1 MYLYVKAIHIIS
13 VVSWF
18 AGLFYLPR
26 LLVYH
31 TEAQS
36 QSGEALDALNRHFVR
51 TEKLLFNAIIVPA
64 MWMTLSSGITMLV
77 LVPGW
82 LEQGWM
88 HFKLGFVLLVLH
100 YHFYTRK
107 LLTEM
112 REGIFRWS
120 SLKLRLWN
128 ELATILLVAI
138 VFLVVLKSAVN
149 WIWGVLG
156 FVLFAVVI
164 MMAVRLVNRKRHRT
178 PSSGEEG

>member
-31 TEAQS
+31 TEAQ
-36 QSGEALDALNRHFVR
+36 QQQGEILSVMNAHFER
-51 TEKLLFNAIIVPA
+51 WERLLFNAIMTPA
-64 MWMTLSSGITMLV
+64 MWLTLASGATMIYLA
-77 LVPGW
+77 PDW
-82 LEQGWM
+82 LSQGWM
-88 HFKLGFVLLVLH
+88 HLKLGFVLVLLH

-107 LLTEM
+107 LLTEV
-112 REGIFRWS
+112 RNGIFRWS

-138 VFLVVLKSAVN
+138 VFLVVLKSSVD

-156 FVLFAVVI
+156 VVLFAVAI
-164 MMAVRLVNRKRHRT
+164 MMAVRVVNRRK
-178 PSSGEEG
+178 